1 MSRLTLVDPDN
12 LSGERKAQYDRFP
25 SNLTRALLLL
35 DDRLAGALPQTA
47 NALRTAPLDPAWRE
61 AVILRVAALHHS
73 GYERFQ
79 HLGQAL
85 QQGWTAEQID
95 AIEYGRPGDGVLP
108 AELTSILRFVDEV
121 VAGPTVSGDVFDAA
135 HALLND
141 QELVTVIVLI
151 GHYMTVARILG
162 VLQVPLDSAPDS
174 WDTEH

>member
-1 MSRLTLVDPDN
+1 MSRLTLVDPSN
-12 LSGERKAQYDRFP
+12 LTGQRKAQYDRFP

-35 DDRLAGALPQTA
+35 DDRLAGALPLTA

-61 AVILRVAALHHS
+61 AVILRVAALHRS

-108 AELTSILRFVDEV
+108 PELTSILRFVDEV

-135 HALLND
+135 HTLLNN

>member
-1 MSRLTLVDPDN
+1 MSHLTLVDPDN

-61 AVILRVAALHHS
+61 AVILRVAALHRS

-79 HLGQAL
+79 HIGQAL

-108 AELTSILRFVDEV
+108 PEIISILQFVDEV
-121 VAGPTVSGDVFDAA
+121 VAA
-135 HALLND
+135 HTLLND
-141 QELVTVIVLI
+141 RELVTVIVLI